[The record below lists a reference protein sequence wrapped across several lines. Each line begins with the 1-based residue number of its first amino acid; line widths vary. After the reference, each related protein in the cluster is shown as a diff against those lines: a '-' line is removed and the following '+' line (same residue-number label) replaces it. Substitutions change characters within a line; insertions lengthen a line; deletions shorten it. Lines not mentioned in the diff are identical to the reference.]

1 MLIPRLHNL
10 YLDHLRVLRLHSL
23 GFLSQ
28 PDNDKARCVIV
39 VVIAGQDEGSE
50 VEYDPLTLPV
60 ELN

>member
-1 MLIPRLHNL
+1 MLISGLHNL
-10 YLDHLRVLRLHSL
+10 YLDHLRVLRPHSL

-28 PDNDKARCVIV
+28 LHNAKATCVIV
-39 VVIAGQDEGSE
+39 VVIAGQDEGSG